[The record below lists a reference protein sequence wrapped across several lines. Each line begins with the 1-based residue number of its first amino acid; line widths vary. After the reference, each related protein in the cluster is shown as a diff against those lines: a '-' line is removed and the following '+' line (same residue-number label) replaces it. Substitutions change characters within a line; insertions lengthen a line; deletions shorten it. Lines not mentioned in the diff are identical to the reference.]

1 MHVFVLV
8 IGERAVRRC
17 AAHDIDADESG
28 FLGSAG
34 RHHLRGELER
44 GKRGAPVAPGE
55 QHDCGKGV
63 VGKRIAPGKP
73 ALVGQRTTNELRDF
87 PIGERVKLN
96 HAGTADEC

>member
-1 MHVFVLV
+1 MHVLVLV
-8 IGERAVRRC
+8 VGERAVRRC
-17 AAHDIDADESG
+17 ATHDIDANESG
-28 FLGSAG
+28 LFGSAG

-55 QHDCGKGV
+55 QHNCGKGV

-73 ALVGQRTTNELRDF
+73 AFVGQRTTNELRNF

-96 HAGTADEC
+96 HAGTADER